1 MLCIHVRVN
10 SILNIVTISEAAQ
23 AVAEGAKE
31 IDMVINLGAL
41 KSRNY
46 EHVYQDIRAVVDAS
60 EGNIVKVI
68 LETAFLSDEEK
79 IAGAF
84 ISAEAGA
91 AFVKTC
97 TGFSGG
103 AASVHDV
110 GLMRGAV
117 AHKDGV
123 KVKASAGIRSYEQ
136 CLEMLRAGADR
147 IGT

>member
-1 MLCIHVRVN
+1 
-10 SILNIVTISEAAQ
+10 
-23 AVAEGAKE
+23 
-31 IDMVINLGAL
+31 MVINIGAL

-46 EHVYQDIRAVVDAS
+46 KHIYEDIRAVVDAS
-60 EGNIVKVI
+60 EGQIVKVI
-68 LETAFLSDEEK
+68 LETALLSNEEK

-84 ISAEAGA
+84 LSAEAGA

-103 AASVHDV
+103 GASVHDV
-110 GLMRGAV
+110 TLLKKTV
-117 AHKDGV
+117 AYKSAV
-123 KVKASAGIRSYEQ
+123 KVKASAGIRSYDQ

>member
-1 MLCIHVRVN
+1 MWIRP
-10 SILNIVTISEAAQ
+10 ILNHIATSEAAQ
-23 AVAEGAKE
+23 AIEEGAKE
-31 IDMVINLGAL
+31 IDMVINIGAL
-41 KSRNY
+41 KTRNY
-46 EHVYQDIRAVVDAS
+46 EHIYQDIRAVVDAS
-60 EGNIVKVI
+60 AGNIVKVI
-68 LETAFLSDEEK
+68 LETALLSDEEK
-79 IAGAF
+79 IIGAF

-103 AASVHDV
+103 AASVDDV
-110 GLMRGAV
+110 ELMKKAV
-117 AHKDGV
+117 AHKGGV